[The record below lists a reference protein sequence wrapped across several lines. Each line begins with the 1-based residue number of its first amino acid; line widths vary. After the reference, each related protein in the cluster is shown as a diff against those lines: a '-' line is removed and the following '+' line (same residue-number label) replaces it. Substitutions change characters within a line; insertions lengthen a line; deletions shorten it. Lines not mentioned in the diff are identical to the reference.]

1 MGGAK
6 LRIRATHPHRF
17 LATLGMTAGP
27 DPVSFPSMSETR
39 ALPSWA
45 EDLRR
50 RYRRGEAS
58 IFVLTG
64 NVYDSVLANGK
75 VVTLTDFLGNV
86 LMKESKDTIAA
97 YNVATGVRFL
107 KRGKDVG
114 NLENLVLETDKSK
127 VLGALERMLIGSSR
141 VAVIL
146 EYAESIAP
154 AGDAN
159 FQSENDRAAV
169 VTLHRWSFLPEIE
182 NCDNVVILITENLTD
197 LAPKIVSNPKVAV
210 VEIPMPDDE
219 TRGAS
224 ARFADARMTDKEATR
239 YAELTA
245 GLKAIQIIS
254 ILTPPPVTEEEARER
269 EVFIA
274 TLLSGPD
281 AADRSKKLAQLTA
294 GLNHD
299 EIVKL
304 LAPGAQPADVSAGR
318 ADRSRREVDLL
329 IGRRKREILERE
341 CFGLVEFVE
350 PDHGFEVVGGMDEVK
365 KDLLV
370 IANSIREGQSTR
382 VPMGILFT
390 GPMGT
395 GKTFVAE
402 AFAKECDLTTIKLKN
417 FRSKWVGATEGNLEK
432 ILTVIKAIGQVVVI
446 IDEGD
451 RAFGNTDGE
460 GDGGTSSRVIARIK
474 EFMSDTS
481 NRGRI
486 LFLVMTNRPDKLD
499 VDLKRAGRL
508 DRKIPFLYS
517 QTPEEVENIA
527 KASVR
532 KNKVKT
538 DVDFSTIRDEFS
550 RKLVGYSNAD
560 VEAVI
565 LMANDDAARDEASIV
580 TADRFL
586 RAAADYFP
594 SRDVELLE
602 YMELLAVF
610 EASSRRLL
618 PAKYANITPEELDA
632 RLRHLRTIVGGRR

>member
-1 MGGAK
+1 M
-6 LRIRATHPHRF
+6 ITVI
-17 LATLGMTAGP
+17 P
-27 DPVSFPSMSETR
+27 D
-39 ALPSWA
+39 WA
-45 EDLRR
+45 QDLRR
-50 RYRRGEAS
+50 RYLRGEAS
-58 IFVLTG
+58 IFVLHG
-64 NVYDSVLANGK
+64 NVFDAVLSGNRFLA
-75 VVTLTDFLGNV
+75 LTDFLGNV
-86 LMKESKDTIAA
+86 LLKESKDTIAV

-107 KRGKDVG
+107 KRAKDV
-114 NLENLVLETDKSK
+114 ENVDDLILRTEKPR
-127 VLGALERMLIGSSR
+127 VLGALERLLIGSSK
-141 VAVIL
+141 AAAIL
-146 EYAESIAP
+146 EYSEVIAP
-154 AGDAN
+154 AGDPN
-159 FQSENDRAAV
+159 FQSESDRAAV

-182 NCDNVVILITENLTD
+182 RSDNVVILIAENLTE

-210 VEIPMPDDE
+210 VEVPMPDEE
-219 TRGAS
+219 TRQAAAGVADPRLS
-224 ARFADARMTDKEATR
+224 AKEIQR
-239 YAELTA
+239 YAEITA
-245 GLKAIQIIS
+245 GLKSIQILT
-254 ILTPPPVTEEEARER
+254 ILTPPPVSEEESRER
-269 EVFIA
+269 QAFIA
-274 TLLSGPD
+274 SILTGPD
-281 AADRSKKLAQLTA
+281 AAERAGKLAQLTA
-294 GLNHD
+294 GLNRD
-299 EIVKL
+299 EIAKL
-304 LAPGAQPADVSAGR
+304 LAPGAQPAAVAVDASQQQRHDV
-318 ADRSRREVDLL
+318 DVL
-329 IGRRKREILERE
+329 IARRKREILERE
-341 CFGLVEFVE
+341 CFGLIEFVE
-350 PDHGFEVVGGMDEVK
+350 AEHGFEVVGGMDEVK
-365 KDLLV
+365 KDLTM
-370 IANSIREGQSTR
+370 IADAIKDGQRTR

-402 AFAKECDLTTIKLKN
+402 AFAKECGLTTIKLKN

-432 ILTVIKAIGQVVVI
+432 ILNVIRAIGQVVVI

-527 KASVR
+527 RASVK
-532 KNKVKT
+532 KNKVQT
-538 DVDFSTIRDEFS
+538 DVDFSSIRDQFS

-565 LMANDDAARDEASIV
+565 LMANDDAARDGTQTVS
-580 TADRFL
+580 ADRFV

-618 PAKYANITPEELDA
+618 PAKYANITPEELD
-632 RLRHLRTIVGGRR
+632 LRMRQLRMIVGSRR